1 MENKVT
7 IYDLCSASI
16 LVPDDNGKQKSEESY
31 MNKYQKHIAC
41 SYDYK
46 LVCVDDKLSKPF
58 KTYLSID
65 VVYNFH

>member
-41 SYDYK
+41 SYDDK